1 MSYGILKG
9 YHLQE
14 KDLISGG
21 HPVYSLLLKLKSE
34 NSDTCWCIAIY
45 MVSFYQH
52 NISDVAVVS
61 SVIVN
66 GSLDQALRGT
76 LFNCGMNY
84 SKLVYHAQ
92 YKRLENSTLSEETQ
106 VLVNHDVQNTNKNLM
121 ILILS

>member
-1 MSYGILKG
+1 
-9 YHLQE
+9 
-14 KDLISGG
+14 
-21 HPVYSLLLKLKSE
+21 
-34 NSDTCWCIAIY
+34 
-45 MVSFYQH
+45 MVSFNQH

-92 YKRLENSTLSEETQ
+92 YKRLENSTLSKETQ
-106 VLVNHDVQNTNKNLM
+106 VS
-121 ILILS
+121 LSKLRCTVHKQKFNDTHTELENNANPKGPVDASFKKLDGVP

>member
-1 MSYGILKG
+1 
-9 YHLQE
+9 
-14 KDLISGG
+14 
-21 HPVYSLLLKLKSE
+21 
-34 NSDTCWCIAIY
+34 
-45 MVSFYQH
+45 MVSFNQH

-61 SVIVN
+61 NVIVN

-84 SKLVYHAQ
+84 SKLVCHAQ

-106 VLVNHDVQNTNKNLM
+106 VLENHNVQNTNKNLM